1 MIIFDIIQQLFIFP
15 FARELLP
22 QSFFFQ
28 NFHTSENKSCSNVHI
43 PHTWRTADKEPKWP
57 WARDCIYAG
66 CQWYSVKWMRWDVS
80 RDSAFKLCYSS
91 GTCVCNGACL
101 NVESCFIFFAETW
114 QQERRSPAQGLFR
127 WRISLRTQPLIKWK
141 HCLVFLVKS
150 RRCICS
156 LSEFKLII
164 PTDVSIN

>member
-1 MIIFDIIQQLFIFP
+1 MSFNSCLFF
-15 FARELLP
+15 LLP
-22 QSFFFQ
+22 ENYCPKVSFSRIFILLR
-28 NFHTSENKSCSNVHI
+28 KSHAVMSIII

-91 GTCVCNGACL
+91 GTCVCKGACL
-101 NVESCFIFFAETW
+101 SVESCFIFFAETW